1 MIDKDK
7 FGNWIARYK
16 KQTAVA
22 CILLCLLVVAGVTL
36 AGKKKGA
43 AQEAEAA
50 GAQPLMEEQKADK
63 DKEEEGGAVV
73 TAAGSEQGTATQIE
87 PNVLEKD
94 AHPEVNAVVQQY
106 YDYMSQGD
114 MEGLATVVDEI
125 SDEERNRILGSQG
138 LVEGYQN
145 ISCYT
150 KKGMEE
156 GSYVVFVYYEL
167 KFQRIETPAPGLT
180 PLYVY
185 TNEEGNLCIMNRE
198 ASDELTEYVGKI
210 ADGDE
215 VKSLRDEVKEKY
227 EAAKAQD
234 ADLAQQEERYVRL
247 SSEEEPEEPAEVA
260 DAGEE
265 APEEG
270 SEEAPEETP
279 EEAPE
284 ETPEEEPAEEPA
296 STGEATAQNRD
307 TRFTES
313 VRLRAKP
320 STEAEY
326 LGTAY
331 QGEHVTQIESYG
343 DGWSKIKYNDKEC
356 YCKTEFLE

>member
-1 MIDKDK
+1 MGDN
-7 FGNWIARYK
+7 FGNWIAKYK
-16 KQTAVA
+16 RQTAVG
-22 CILLCLLVVAGVTL
+22 CILLCLVLVAAVVML
-36 AGKKKGA
+36 GKKKGA

-50 GAQPLMEEQKADK
+50 DAPIQNEQADETE
-63 DKEEEGGAVV
+63 DLGGAVV
-73 TAAGSEQGTATQIE
+73 SAAGSQEGTATQIE
-87 PNVLEKD
+87 PNLLEQD
-94 AHPEVNAVVQQY
+94 AYEDVNTIVKQY
-106 YDYMSQGD
+106 YEYLSTGD

-125 SDEERNRILGSQG
+125 SDDEKSRILGSQA

-167 KFQRIETPAPGLT
+167 KFKQIETSAPGLS

-185 TNEEGNLCIMNRE
+185 TNEEGNLCIMNQE
-198 ASDELTEYVGKI
+198 ASDELKEYVEKI

-215 VKSLRDEVKEKY
+215 VKALRDEVKEKY
-227 EAAKAQD
+227 EAAKAAD
-234 ADLAQQEERYVRL
+234 EDLAKQEERYVRL
-247 SSEEEPEEPAEVA
+247 SSEPEEEPAEVA

-265 APEEG
+265 T
-270 SEEAPEETP
+270 PEETP

-284 ETPEEEPAEEPA
+284 EEPAEEPA
-296 STGEATAQNRD
+296 QEEPAPAAEGTAQNRE

-313 VRLRAKP
+313 VRLRAQP

-343 DGWSKIKYNDKEC
+343 DGWSKIRYNDKEC

>member
-1 MIDKDK
+1 MSDK
-7 FGNWIARYK
+7 FGHWIARYK
-16 KQTAVA
+16 RQTAA
-22 CILLCLLVVAGVTL
+22 GCILLCLLVVAAVVLT
-36 AGKKKGA
+36 GKKKGA

-50 GAQPLMEEQKADK
+50 DVQIRTEEA
-63 DKEEEGGAVV
+63 EGEGEDSGAVV
-73 TAAGSEQGTATQIE
+73 SAAGSQEGTVAQVE
-87 PNVLEKD
+87 PNVLEQD
-94 AHPEVNAVVQQY
+94 AYEDVNAIVQQY
-106 YDYMSQGD
+106 YSFLSAGD

-125 SDEERNRILGSQG
+125 SDDERSRILGSQS

-167 KFQRIETPAPGLT
+167 KFKQIETAAPGLS

-185 TNEEGNLCIMNRE
+185 TNEEGSLCIMNRE
-198 ASDELTEYVGKI
+198 ASDELKAYVEEM

-215 VKSLRDEVKEKY
+215 VKALRDEVKEKY
-227 EAAKAQD
+227 EAAKAAD
-234 ADLAQQEERYVRL
+234 EDLAKQEERYVRL
-247 SSEEEPEEPAEVA
+247 SSEPEEPVEVA
-260 DAGEE
+260 E
-265 APEEG
+265 AE
-270 SEEAPEETP
+270 EEAPEETP

-284 ETPEEEPAEEPA
+284 ETPEEPEEEPAEEPSQEPA
-296 STGEATAQNRD
+296 QTGEGTAQNRE

-313 VRLRAKP
+313 VRLRSEP

>member
-1 MIDKDK
+1 MIDKNQIA
-7 FGNWIARYK
+7 NWIVKYK
-16 KQTAVA
+16 RQTAVGL
-22 CILLCLLVVAGVTL
+22 ILLCLVIVAAITMT
-36 AGKKKGA
+36 GKKKGEA
-43 AQEAEAA
+43 AEAEAA
-50 GAQPLMEEQKADK
+50 NAEAANAAAQAGEEAS
-63 DKEEEGGAVV
+63 GAVV
-73 TAAGSEQGTATQIE
+73 SAAGSEEGVTAVEANI
-87 PNVLEKD
+87 LEKD
-94 AHPEVNAVVQQY
+94 AHEDVNTIVRQY
-106 YDYMSQGD
+106 YDYMSAGD
-114 MEGLATVVDEI
+114 MEGMASVVDEI
-125 SDEERNRILGSQG
+125 SDDERNRILGSQG

-167 KFQRIETPAPGLT
+167 KFQQIETPAPGLS

-185 TNEEGNLCIMNRE
+185 TNEEGNLCIMKKE
-198 ASDELTEYVGKI
+198 AGEELTAYVGQI
-210 ADGDE
+210 AEGED
-215 VKSLRDEVKEKY
+215 VKALRAEVKEKY
-227 EAAKAQD
+227 EAAKA
-234 ADLAQQEERYVRL
+234 ADENLAKQEERYVRL
-247 SSEEEPEEPAEVA
+247 SSEEEEEPAEVA

-265 APEEG
+265 AQEEEVPEET
-270 SEEAPEETP
+270 SEPEDTPEETP
-279 EEAPE
+279 EEQP
-284 ETPEEEPAEEPA
+284 EEPAY
-296 STGEATAQNRD
+296 TGEATAQNRE

-313 VRLRAKP
+313 VRLRAEP

>member
-1 MIDKDK
+1 MADR

-16 KQTAVA
+16 RQTAA
-22 CILLCLLVVAGVTL
+22 GCILLCLLIVAAVVLT
-36 AGKKKGA
+36 GKKKGA

-50 GAQPLMEEQKADK
+50 DVQIQTEKTEGK
-63 DKEEEGGAVV
+63 DEGAVV
-73 TAAGSEQGTATQIE
+73 SAAASQEGGVAQVE
-87 PNVLEKD
+87 PNVLEQD
-94 AHPEVNAVVQQY
+94 AYEDVNAIVQQY
-106 YDYMSQGD
+106 YGYLSAGD

-125 SDEERNRILGSQG
+125 SDEERSRILGSQS

-167 KFQRIETPAPGLT
+167 KFKQIETAAPGLS

-198 ASDELTEYVGKI
+198 ASDELKAYVEKM

-215 VKSLRDEVKEKY
+215 VKALREEVKEKY
-227 EAAKAQD
+227 EAAKAAD
-234 ADLAQQEERYVRL
+234 EDLAKQEERYVRL
-247 SSEEEPEEPAEVA
+247 STESEEPEEVA
-260 DAGEE
+260 DAGQET
-265 APEEG
+265 PEEVL
-270 SEEAPEETP
+270 EETPEETP

-284 ETPEEEPAEEPA
+284 ETPAEEPA
-296 STGEATAQNRD
+296 PAGEASAQNRE

-313 VRLRAKP
+313 VRLRAQP

>member
-36 AGKKKGA
+36 AGKKKGEA
-43 AQEAEAA
+43 KEAEAA
-50 GAQPLMEEQKADK
+50 GANSLQEEKET
-63 DKEEEGGAVV
+63 DKEEEEGAVV
-73 TAAGSEQGTATQIE
+73 TAVGSEQGTATQIE

-94 AHPEVNAVVQQY
+94 AYPDVNAVVQQY

-198 ASDELTEYVGKI
+198 ASDELAEYVGKI
-210 ADGDE
+210 AEEDE

-234 ADLAQQEERYVRL
+234 ADLAKQEERYVRL
-247 SSEEEPEEPAEVA
+247 SSEEEPAEVA

-265 APEEG
+265 T
-270 SEEAPEETP
+270 PEETP
-279 EEAPE
+279 EEASE
-284 ETPEEEPAEEPA
+284 ETPEEAPAEEPSEEPA

-313 VRLRAKP
+313 VRLRAEP